1 MRFHKTMYSCSQSQ
15 KIIASVQKACQ
26 GANTI
31 IFFLFYTYLLVESL
45 TQGRLIRVSQAEL
58 AQPEKSLLSL
68 QSMQPGAQ

>member
-1 MRFHKTMYSCSQSQ
+1 MYSCSQLQ
-15 KIIASVQKACQ
+15 KIVASIQKACQ
-26 GANTI
+26 GANAI

-68 QSMQPGAQ
+68 QSTRPGAE